1 MADFEVK
8 LPSLQ
13 ETSGDDSAGDEAKV
27 SFVYVDEGDTVN
39 EGDDLIEMETDKATF
54 NVPSPK
60 SGTVKSLS
68 VEETDVLKNGDLIC
82 ILDV

>member
-13 ETSGDDSAGDEAKV
+13 ETSGDDKAGDSAKV
-27 SFVYVDEGDTVN
+27 SFVYVDEGEAVE

-60 SGTVKSLS
+60 SGTIKKIV
-68 VEETDVLKNGDLIC
+68 VEETMVLNTGDLIC
-82 ILDV
+82 IIDV